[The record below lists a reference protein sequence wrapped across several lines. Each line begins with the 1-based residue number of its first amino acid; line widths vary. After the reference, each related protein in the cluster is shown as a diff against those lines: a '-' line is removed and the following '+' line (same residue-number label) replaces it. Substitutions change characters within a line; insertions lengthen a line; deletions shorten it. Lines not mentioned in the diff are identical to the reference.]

1 MKNTKTVILVGLLA
15 LVCVIMVV
23 VTVTSKAK
31 QNDNGDTSTTAS
43 TTTPTPTEATI
54 AIDPNAMT
62 SEMVAAKGQMT
73 VTVNENPIDF
83 NGKSATQVNGA
94 NTWKDITFYIFETV
108 EDANDAFEYVKSDVL
123 VDPTT
128 TDNTVSGQKA
138 DAVGIPYFEFYYVTG
153 NMLIMHTDFIGD
165 PGSDKGPSEKMIAD
179 NDAIHERITTNW

>member
-15 LVCVIMVV
+15 LVCIIMIV

-31 QNDNGDTSTTAS
+31 QNDNGDTSTTTS

-54 AIDPNAMT
+54 EIDPNAMT

-73 VTVNENPIDF
+73 VTVNENPVDF

-94 NTWKDITFYIFETV
+94 NTWKDITFYIFESV
-108 EDANDAFEYVKSDVL
+108 EDAQAAFEYVKSDVL
-123 VDPTT
+123 VDSTT
-128 TDNTVSGQKA
+128 TDNTALGQKA
-138 DAVGIPYFEFYYVTG
+138 DAVGIPYIEFYYVTG